1 MDRRSEQE
9 NLCLIK
15 TGTGAETGTDEKTA
29 ILVVSFGTSY
39 KETREQT
46 IDAIE
51 KAVQSAFPQYGVR
64 RAFTSRVIIKI
75 MKTREGMEIDSV
87 EEALLRAEADGI
99 RRLAVLSTHVMDGY
113 EYHDLRALMEKHA
126 FRFDRL
132 LFSGPLLS
140 EESDFDAVVRA
151 VADRVAPYLD
161 GKTAVCFLGH
171 GTGADS
177 NAVYGKIQ
185 NKLREIGNKHCFVGT
200 VEAGPTAEEVL
211 QELDARGI
219 YENIV
224 LKPLMVVAGD
234 HANNDMAGGEDSWR
248 ARFERVGYKVTCL
261 MEGLGQMPEIQE
273 IYVRHV
279 RDLFEDE
286 DRFNVAETRDKEK
299 TDSSEE
305 QR

>member
-1 MDRRSEQE
+1 M
-9 NLCLIK
+9 CLIK
-15 TGTGAETGTDEKTA
+15 TETGAKTRTDKKTA
-29 ILVVSFGTSY
+29 ILAVSFGTSY
-39 KETREQT
+39 KETHEQT
-46 IDAIE
+46 IGAIE

-75 MKTREGMEIDSV
+75 MKTREGVEIDSV

-99 RRLAVLSTHVMDGY
+99 RRLAVLSTHMMDGY
-113 EYHDLRALMEKHA
+113 EYHDLKALMEKNE

-140 EESDFDAVVRA
+140 EEPDFDAVVNA

-177 NAVYGKIQ
+177 NVVYGKIQ
-185 NKLREIGNKHCFVGT
+185 SKLRETGNEHCFVGT

-211 QELDARGI
+211 QELDAGGI
-219 YENIV
+219 YDHVV

-234 HANNDMAGGEDSWR
+234 HANKDMTGGEDSWR
-248 ARFERVGYKVTCL
+248 ARFERAGYRVTCL

-273 IYVRHV
+273 IYVQHV
-279 RDLFEDE
+279 RNMFECE
-286 DRFNVAETRDKEK
+286 DRFTVSGTGGKEK
-299 TDSSEE
+299 PDFTEE